1 MNGSCLIMLSRLVQ
15 KQKKF
20 IYLILRPF
28 SGEKNIYQKKQI
40 LCEINTF
47 LFWDVLRLP
56 GV

>member
-1 MNGSCLIMLSRLVQ
+1 MLSRLVQ